1 MSKQDIR
8 WVQRLSSYCKALDI
22 LKSNVELA
30 SERDLSLLEKQGV
43 IQSFEFTQEL
53 AWKTIK
59 DLFEL
64 AGETTILGSRDAFHL
79 AFQRGLLSDG
89 TLMKTIES
97 RNKVAH
103 IYKQEIAEDIFH
115 KIVEEYYDGFEQLR
129 TALLKEKKERGL

>member
-8 WVQRLSSYCKALDI
+8 WIQRLSSYCKALDI
-22 LKSNVELA
+22 LKSNVELT

-79 AFQRGLLSDG
+79 AFQRNLISDG
-89 TLMKTIES
+89 ILMKTIES
-97 RNKVAH
+97 RSKVAH

-115 KIVEEYYDGFEQLR
+115 KIVEEYYDAFEQLR
-129 TALLKEKKERGL
+129 TALLKEKKNRGL